1 MKKLTS
7 GLLALALALT
17 LTDAA
22 QGEPKHRHHANKAQ
36 RTATVDRNSFAV
48 ANSHVIRVR
57 HPRAW
62 WVARFP
68 NTRFVLFGGG
78 YYYWWNG
85 YWYPAYG
92 YSPYYSTY
100 LYDGPIYGY
109 NNYAPGQVTENVQ
122 MALRTQGYYHGA
134 IDGLIGP
141 QTRSAL
147 AQYQRSNG
155 LVVTAAIDQPTLVTL
170 GLA

>member
-17 LTDAA
+17 LTEAA
-22 QGEPKHRHHANKAQ
+22 QGEPKHRRHADKAQ
-36 RTATVDRNSFAV
+36 RTATIDRNSFAV

-68 NTRFVLFGGG
+68 HTRFVLFGGG

-92 YSPYYSTY
+92 YSPYYSAY

-155 LVVTAAIDQPTLVTL
+155 LAVTAAIDQPTLVTL